1 MPPDAGQRFPVG
13 RISIR
18 PSAFVFQDAMARKG
32 RPTKVIVVDLNRL
45 CVFCGSSAGLD
56 PVHRQ
61 AATDFGRMLAAD
73 GIELVFGGGS
83 VGLMGAIADAV
94 LQAGG
99 RVIGVI
105 PRFLATRELLHEG
118 VTDVRLTDTMHE
130 RKALMSEQSDAFVA
144 LPGGLGT
151 FEELFEVLT
160 WAQLGLHGKP
170 IGLLNSAGY
179 FDPLVAMI
187 DRAITDGFC
196 REEHRRLFVV
206 DDQPARLMHRLREHQ
221 MPTVKKWIR
230 SSDET

>member
-1 MPPDAGQRFPVG
+1 MTLPN
-13 RISIR
+13 
-18 PSAFVFQDAMARKG
+18 G
-32 RPTKVIVVDLNRL
+32 RPTKVIVVDLKRL
-45 CVFCGSSAGLD
+45 CVFCGSSAGID

-118 VTDVRLTDTMHE
+118 VTEVRLTDNMHE
-130 RKALMSEQSDAFVA
+130 RKALMSELSDAFVA

-179 FDPLVAMI
+179 FDPLGAMI

-206 DDQPARLMHRLREHQ
+206 DDQPARLMRRLREHQ
-221 MPTVKKWIR
+221 PPPVKKWIR